1 MNFEPKSNY
10 LLYMR
15 HTQKLM
21 IIDDTHEMSDIYQNI
36 FAEDRQ
42 IQIVSSSSDSEE
54 LKKKL
59 RYDFYIINI
68 HCDEPKKELVELV
81 SFIRGFLD
89 QVKPYM
95 LAITSERKRIA
106 AMNILGLSLMPKPV
120 NTDYLYNQTKN
131 SLNMLA
137 ANRSI
142 DDITHLPGNY
152 VIDTTLRR
160 KIEEQDKFVLI
171 YLDIDKFKPYT
182 DYYGVYKAGVL
193 IKFVA
198 DLLTEAVNKYGC
210 ANDFV
215 GHVGGDDFTLILNDF
230 GYAKKI
236 GQEVIRK
243 FDESISSFYEPED
256 LERGYI
262 EILNRKNKLE
272 RFKLISLS
280 LAMVGNEHIHY
291 TTTDEVYKHMMKVK
305 EEAKQISGSVM
316 LCDTSKL

>member
-1 MNFEPKSNY
+1 
-10 LLYMR
+10 MR
-15 HTQKLM
+15 HIQKLM
-21 IIDDTHEMSDIYQNI
+21 IIDDIREMSDTYHRI
-36 FAEDRQ
+36 FDGDEN
-42 IQIVSSSSDSEE
+42 IQIVSSSSDFEE
-54 LKKKL
+54 LKAKL

-68 HCDEPKKELVELV
+68 HCDGLKKELKELV
-81 SFIRGFLD
+81 AFIRRFLD

-106 AMNILGLSLMPKPV
+106 AMNIPGLSLMPKPV
-120 NTDYLYNQTKN
+120 NPDYLYDQTKN

-160 KIEEQDKFVLI
+160 KIKEQDKFVLI

-193 IKFVA
+193 IKFLA
-198 DLLTEAVNKYGC
+198 DLLTETVTKYGC
-210 ANDFV
+210 ENDFV
-215 GHVGGDDFTLILNDF
+215 GHVGGDDYVLILNDF
-230 GYAKKI
+230 GYAEKI
-236 GQEVIRK
+236 GQEVIRR
-243 FDESISSFYEPED
+243 FDESIASFYAPED

-262 EILNRKNKLE
+262 EILNRKNQLC
-272 RFKLISLS
+272 RFRLISVS
-280 LAMVGNEHIHY
+280 VAMVSNEHLKF

-316 LCDTSKL
+316 LCDTSKNI